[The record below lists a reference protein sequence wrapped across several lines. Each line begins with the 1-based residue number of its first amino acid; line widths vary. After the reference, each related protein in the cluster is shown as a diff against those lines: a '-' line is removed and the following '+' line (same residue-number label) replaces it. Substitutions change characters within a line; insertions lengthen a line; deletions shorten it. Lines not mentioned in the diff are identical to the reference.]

1 MLPPDDFILF
11 SGGTGPA
18 MGELSGPSWEQI
30 LMPKGQLLG
39 KVLSVLELRAFVQR
53 HSLDPRQSK

>member
-1 MLPPDDFILF
+1 
-11 SGGTGPA
+11 

-39 KVLSVLELRAFVQR
+39 KVLSGLELRAFVQR